1 MQSKFLDKINCWED
15 FKSYV
20 EAMPNTKGMGDSFEQ
35 LTKLYFLINP
45 IYQSKY
51 QDVWL
56 LDEVPTKDL
65 EHLELP
71 RQDLGIDLIARS
83 GSEYHAIQCKYHS
96 NKNSSV
102 SNKEISTFTSLL
114 ANKKNL
120 THGYICSTALN
131 TSRNFN
137 KLEIQN
143 ISNIL
148 YDTWSNLD
156 QKFFDNARKI
166 LEKKKPK
173 EEPFIPKP
181 HQKNA
186 ISLAHNHFVKEN
198 NSRGKLIFPCG
209 SGKSLTG
216 FWMMEKLKANST
228 VVAVPSLSLVKQ
240 TLEVYLKQVVA
251 KNKNV
256 KWLCICSD
264 EGIGKSDDVVTYT
277 RDLPVPCTTDPDYI
291 KKWLKDNKNDNIIIF
306 TTYQSGRLI
315 AEASK
320 SLKFTF
326 DLGVYDEAH
335 KTVGKNENLF
345 SYLLFEE
352 NISVKHR
359 IFMTATERFY
369 RGVRDDV
376 LTMDD
381 PDDYGDV
388 FCHMSFKE
396 AIEQNLLTDYKI
408 ITIEVKKEEIAGFI
422 KDNNLVKSNAKW
434 GKENEA
440 RSLASM
446 IALRKAMK
454 ALPIKNAVSFH
465 SSIERATRNKDVQE
479 HITNTY
485 NYKPIDTYHVSGKLP
500 TTKRNDV
507 VQEFAKS
514 DRALITNSRCLTE
527 GVDVPNIDCIVF
539 ADPRKSKV
547 DIVQALGRA
556 LRKKDG
562 KDWGYVVLPVIYD
575 HTSHEIDNENFQE
588 ILNIVRGLAAN
599 DERIIE
605 EFKDKSQNSGRVT
618 GAREEIF
625 SIDPVLLEES
635 ELVGNLSIK
644 LWEKLSRFN
653 WMPFEDAR
661 EFARSL
667 KLKSNSEYLELFRNG
682 KLPKDIPAKP
692 RNVYKDSGFISI
704 PDFLGYETLLKDW
717 ISYKEAKEVLKEFGF
732 ESKKEFDKAF
742 ALGKIPKNIPKFPSG
757 VYKKDGWIEWADF
770 LSNKN
775 FSKNNLYEKLT
786 YNSAK
791 IVARDL
797 KCISVSDY
805 KKRRPKNIPSKP
817 YITFKNN
824 GWIDWSDY
832 LGVEIKDYGEK
843 TIPFEKAREYAR
855 SLKFRTTKEWKE
867 FCKSNKKPSYITSN
881 PARVYKNRGWINME
895 DWLGVSWKTF
905 DEAKKFVHSLN
916 LKSQREWR
924 LYKEKLPVNI
934 PSNPHTVYEEFVD
947 YNDWLNVSN
956 VKASS
961 IKYLSLNE
969 AKKYVSKLG
978 LKGTKEWDKYCKS
991 GKKPENIPSS
1001 PSYIYKDK
1009 GFISMPNF
1017 LGYSSNR
1024 GKNRN
1029 TLTYEEAQKICVKL
1043 KVLSA
1048 NDYRNKKKQE
1058 ILPSNIPSA
1067 PGRVFKNKGWISWGD
1082 FLGTGRKSSG
1092 DYLTFKEARI
1102 IVQKLNLRSQREWNI
1117 YSKVSRPSNIPSN
1130 PQRIYIKEW
1139 KGWAD
1144 FLGKED

>member
-1 MQSKFLDKINCWED
+1 MTRISLENINCWED

-20 EAMPNTKGMGDSFEQ
+20 DAMPNTKSMGDAFEQ
-35 LTKLYFLINP
+35 LTKLYFLIDP
-45 IYQSKY
+45 LYRSMY
-51 QDVWL
+51 DDVWL
-56 LDEVPTKDL
+56 LDDVPAKDL
-65 EHLELP
+65 EYLELP
-71 RQDLGIDLIARS
+71 RQDLGIDLIAKC
-83 GSEYHAIQCKYHS
+83 GLEYHAIQCKYHS
-96 NKNSSV
+96 DKNSSV
-102 SNKEISTFTSLL
+102 SNTEISTFTSLL

-137 KLEIQN
+137 KLEIEN
-143 ISNIL
+143 ISNVL
-148 YDTWSNLD
+148 FDTWSSLD
-156 QKFFDNARKI
+156 KDFFDKARQK
-166 LEKKKPK
+166 LNKKVPK
-173 EEPFIPKP
+173 EKPFTPKP

-186 ISLAHNHFVKEN
+186 ITLAHKHFVKEN
-198 NSRGKLIFPCG
+198 NNRGKLIFPCG

-216 FWMMEKLKANST
+216 FWIMEKLKANST

-251 KNKNV
+251 KKMEV

-264 EGIGKSDDVVTYT
+264 EGIGKGDDVVTYT
-277 RDLPVPCTTDPDYI
+277 RDLPIPCTTDPDYI
-291 KKWLKDNKNDNIIIF
+291 KNWLKENKKENIIIF

-326 DLGVYDEAH
+326 DLGIYDEAH

-396 AIEQNLLTDYKI
+396 AIEEDLLTDYKI

-562 KDWGYVVLPVIYD
+562 KDYGYVVLPVIYD
-575 HTSHEIDNENFQE
+575 HKSHEIDNENFQE
-588 ILNIVRGLAAN
+588 ILNVVRGLAAN

-625 SIDPVLLEES
+625 SIDQALLEES
-635 ELVGNLSIK
+635 ELVGNLNIK
-644 LWEKLSRFN
+644 LWENLSKFN
-653 WMPFEDAR
+653 WMPFEEAR
-661 EFARSL
+661 DFVRSL
-667 KLKSNSEYLELFRNG
+667 KLKRQEEYWEYIR
-682 KLPKDIPAKP
+682 
-692 RNVYKDSGFISI
+692 
-704 PDFLGYETLLKDW
+704 
-717 ISYKEAKEVLKEFGF
+717 KE
-732 ESKKEFDKAF
+732 
-742 ALGKIPKNIPKFPSG
+742 
-757 VYKKDGWIEWADF
+757 
-770 LSNKN
+770 
-775 FSKNNLYEKLT
+775 
-786 YNSAK
+786 
-791 IVARDL
+791 
-797 KCISVSDY
+797 
-805 KKRRPKNIPSKP
+805 KP
-817 YITFKNN
+817 Y
-824 GWIDWSDY
+824 S
-832 LGVEIKDYGEK
+832 L
-843 TIPFEKAREYAR
+843 PF
-855 SLKFRTTKEWKE
+855 
-867 FCKSNKKPSYITSN
+867 
-881 PARVYKNRGWINME
+881 
-895 DWLGVSWKTF
+895 
-905 DEAKKFVHSLN
+905 
-916 LKSQREWR
+916 
-924 LYKEKLPVNI
+924 
-934 PSNPHTVYEEFVD
+934 
-947 YNDWLNVSN
+947 
-956 VKASS
+956 
-961 IKYLSLNE
+961 
-969 AKKYVSKLG
+969 
-978 LKGTKEWDKYCKS
+978 
-991 GKKPENIPSS
+991 S
-1001 PSYIYKDK
+1001 PSEIYKDK
-1009 GFISMPNF
+1009 GWISYPDFM
-1017 LGYSSNR
+1017 GYKSLFR
-1024 GKNRN
+1024 
-1029 TLTYEEAQKICVKL
+1029 E
-1043 KVLSA
+1043 VLSYIEA
-1048 NDYRNKKKQE
+1048 KKIVQKYNLKSSAE
-1058 ILPSNIPSA
+1058 WRDFDKSHIPDNIPKRPSNA
-1067 PGRVFKNKGWISWGD
+1067 YKNKGWISWSDFLGYDIKRRSNNLEYYDYEKAREKVHKLKLKSSKEWVIYCRSGNLDIKIPKSPRDYYLNRGWKSMGD
-1082 FLGTGRKSSG
+1082 WLGTGKVADQLKNYLSFLEAKEYATNLNLNSSKEWKSHIRDNKIQNIPSKPDSKYKDDGWVSWKDFLNIKDKYASFKKCKDWALKNNISTKAEWKTAKNRPQSFPKNPDYASVYKNEWNGWDSFLEKENNYLSFGESKKYVHKLNIKTQKEWRDFVKSDNIPSNIHKNPSRYFKKSGWKGFGDWLGTGRIADQNK
-1092 DYLTFKEARI
+1092 TFKTFEEAKEYAKKI
-1102 IVQKLNLRSQREWNI
+1102 NAKTQQEWFN
-1117 YSKVSRPSNIPSN
+1117 SVKGGNKPNDIPYK
-1130 PQRIYIKEW
+1130 PYRRYKEEW

>member
-1 MQSKFLDKINCWED
+1 MKSFSLININCWDD
-15 FKSYV
+15 FKVYAES
-20 EAMPNTKGMGDSFEQ
+20 MPNTKSMGDAFEQ
-35 LTKLYFLINP
+35 LTKLYFQINP
-45 IYQSKY
+45 LYRSKY
-51 QDVWL
+51 DQVWL
-56 LDEVPTKDL
+56 LDEVPSKVL
-65 EHLELP
+65 EYLDLP
-71 RQDLGIDLIARS
+71 RQDLGIDLIAKS
-83 GSEYHAIQCKYHS
+83 GDEYHAIQCKYHS
-96 NKNSSV
+96 DKTNTVKNS
-102 SNKEISTFTSLL
+102 EISTFTSIL

-120 THGYICSTALN
+120 SHGYICSTALS

-137 KLEIQN
+137 KLEIEN

-148 YDTWSNLD
+148 FDTWSFLD
-156 QKFFDNARKI
+156 KDFFDKARQK
-166 LEKKKPK
+166 LKKKVPQEK
-173 EEPFIPKP
+173 PFTPKP
-181 HQKNA
+181 HQENA
-186 ISLAHNHFVKEN
+186 IKLAHKHFVKEN

-228 VVAVPSLSLVKQ
+228 IVAVPSLSLVKQ

-251 KNKNV
+251 KNINV

-396 AIEQNLLTDYKI
+396 AIEQGLLTDYKI
-408 ITIEVKKEEIAGFI
+408 ITIEVNKEEIAAFI
-422 KDNNLVKSNAKW
+422 KDNNLVKSNSKW

-454 ALPIKNAVSFH
+454 TLPIKNAVSFH
-465 SSIERATRNKDVQE
+465 SSIERATRNKEVQK
-479 HITNTY
+479 HITETY

-514 DRALITNSRCLTE
+514 NSALITNSRCLTE

-562 KDWGYVVLPVIYD
+562 KEWGYVVLPVIYD
-575 HTSHEIDNENFQE
+575 YTSHEIDNDNFQE
-588 ILNIVRGLAAN
+588 ILNVVRGLAAN
-599 DERIIE
+599 DERIVE
-605 EFKDKSQNSGRVT
+605 EFKDKAQNTGRVT

-635 ELVGNLSIK
+635 ELVGNLNIK
-644 LWEKLSRFN
+644 LWGKLSRFN
-653 WMPFEDAR
+653 WMPFEEARKYVRKLNLKSYREYKDYLNENIINLPYKPWNSYKNLGWIDIGDFLGTFSKSKFGRVYKSFDDAKKFLSKLNLKSR
-661 EFARSL
+661 TEWIEYYRSGKKPDDIPANLYKHYKGNPKWKGFGDFIGSGIVASNKMEFLSFKDAKKRIQDLNFKTQKEYFSLRKTKNFPSGVPSNPNAFYKKDWKGWSDFLGTGNIGKLDPDDYFNFEKAKKFMLKLKLKNVTEWNEYKKSKNFNSKIPRSPQTLYKEEGWIGFGDFLGNNNISNSSKKFKSFNQSKKFIIKL
-667 KLKSNSEYLELFRNG
+667 KLKSIREFKN
-682 KLPKDIPAKP
+682 
-692 RNVYKDSGFISI
+692 
-704 PDFLGYETLLKDW
+704 LKRDN
-717 ISYKEAKEVLKEFGF
+717 
-732 ESKKEFDKAF
+732 
-742 ALGKIPKNIPKFPSG
+742 KIP
-757 VYKKDGWIEWADF
+757 
-770 LSNKN
+770 
-775 FSKNNLYEKLT
+775 
-786 YNSAK
+786 
-791 IVARDL
+791 
-797 KCISVSDY
+797 
-805 KKRRPKNIPSKP
+805 
-817 YITFKNN
+817 
-824 GWIDWSDY
+824 
-832 LGVEIKDYGEK
+832 
-843 TIPFEKAREYAR
+843 
-855 SLKFRTTKEWKE
+855 
-867 FCKSNKKPSYITSN
+867 
-881 PARVYKNRGWINME
+881 E
-895 DWLGVSWKTF
+895 D
-905 DEAKKFVHSLN
+905 
-916 LKSQREWR
+916 
-924 LYKEKLPVNI
+924 I
-934 PSNPHTVYEEFVD
+934 PSNPDINYKKDWKGWSDFLGTTIIAPQNKIF
-947 YNDWLNVSN
+947 YNYKQAKAY
-956 VKASS
+956 VKALNIKSS
-961 IKYLSLNE
+961 TQWREY
-969 AKKYVSKLG
+969 KKYNKLDPKMPRG
-978 LKGTKEWDKYCKS
+978 PAG
-991 GKKPENIPSS
+991 
-1001 PSYIYKDK
+1001 IYKDK
-1009 GFISMPNF
+1009 G
-1017 LGYSSNR
+1017 
-1024 GKNRN
+1024 
-1029 TLTYEEAQKICVKL
+1029 
-1043 KVLSA
+1043 
-1048 NDYRNKKKQE
+1048 
-1058 ILPSNIPSA
+1058 
-1067 PGRVFKNKGWISWGD
+1067 
-1082 FLGTGRKSSG
+1082 
-1092 DYLTFKEARI
+1092 
-1102 IVQKLNLRSQREWNI
+1102 
-1117 YSKVSRPSNIPSN
+1117 
-1130 PQRIYIKEW
+1130 W